1 MVRPIMGS
9 LRRKVRGG
17 HEKPTRK
24 RLQPVVRAD
33 DASGTGPRRRNA
45 AVSLNASARGGKSVS
60 LRQAVDWTYNPASH
74 SRARLRVGAE

>member
-9 LRRKVRGG
+9 LRRKFPGSN
-17 HEKPTRK
+17 EKPTRK

-33 DASGTGPRRRNA
+33 DASGASLRRRNA
-45 AVSLNASARGGKSVS
+45 AVSLNARARGDKYIS
-60 LRQAVDWTYNPASH
+60 LRQAVDWAYNPASH